1 MDSHI
6 KNFQNCVVICDIIWL
21 RQRLMTWGGG
31 PPPPAQK
38 MMQARKKVNIATE
51 KVRDS

>member
-6 KNFQNCVVICDIIWL
+6 KNFQNCVVICDIIWF
-21 RQRLMTWGGG
+21 RQRLMTGGG
-31 PPPPAQK
+31 GSAAG
-38 MMQARKKVNIATE
+38 MMQARKKVNIATA